1 MKLKDL
7 EDYCHKYPKRL
18 GYVLIVSSLVLFTP
32 YLFTVMLS
40 SFVAIMMPKDLPVFL
55 YLTLLGESFL
65 LQYMTTA
72 PATIL
77 LIFGVIKF
85 KKNKN

>member
-1 MKLKDL
+1 M
-7 EDYCHKYPKRL
+7 

-40 SFVAIMMPKDLPVFL
+40 SFVAIMMPKDLPVLL
-55 YLTLLGESFL
+55 YLALLGESFL
-65 LQYMTTA
+65 LQYMTTV

-77 LIFGVIKF
+77 LILGVIKF
-85 KKNKN
+85 KKMKTSNS